1 MSGSRALTRCDVA
14 AFGIVAFRIAAV
26 VTLTH
31 WWGLTGTAWAMV
43 AASAAQA
50 PVFLR
55 MASRELGVDLGTI
68 VRATWRTVVAVA
80 AMVAGGLGFAELC
93 HSAHIPDQ
101 IAAILD
107 AAVSG
112 VVYVAVHLLLWALSG
127 KPEGVE
133 RDLLRLIGARLGGRL
148 RILRSLGTA

>member
-1 MSGSRALTRCDVA
+1 
-14 AFGIVAFRIAAV
+14 